1 VHVRDCRPGLTGS
14 PSVDSAAKPVLLVG
28 AGHMGGALIAGWRAV
43 DAIAPSDLSIH
54 DPHPGAAARAAQAW
68 GAWLNGGDSELSRA
82 RTIVLAVKPQVWRE
96 VAADIEPKLTP
107 GAVLVSIVAGVGEA
121 SLAAAFPRQ
130 RIARAIPTTAAAL
143 NVGSASLW
151 SSDPVAR
158 ARARTLFEPLG
169 AVVDLDDEALMHV
182 ATAASG
188 SAPAYVY
195 ALAEALEAAAR
206 ARGLEAGAARQ
217 LSRSAIVGAA
227 ALLEA
232 KDEDAAELRRQ
243 VASPGGTTEAALNV
257 LLDADNGIMPLIDRA
272 VGAAADRSRAL
283 ASS

>member
-1 VHVRDCRPGLTGS
+1 M
-14 PSVDSAAKPVLLVG
+14 DSAAKPILVVG

-54 DPHPGAAARAAQAW
+54 DPHPGPAAEAAKAW
-68 GAWLNGGDSELSRA
+68 GAWLNGGDGELTRA
-82 RTIVLAVKPQVWRE
+82 RTIVFAVKPQGWRE
-96 VAADIEPKLTP
+96 VAAEIEPKLAA

-130 RIARAIPTTAAAL
+130 RVARAMPTTAAAL
-143 NVGSASLW
+143 NVGAASLW

-158 ARARTLFEPLG
+158 DRARTLFAPLG
-169 AVVDLDDEALMHV
+169 TVVDLDEEDLMHV

-195 ALAEALEAAAR
+195 ALAEALEAAATSR
-206 ARGLEAGAARQ
+206 GMSARAARD

-227 ALLEA
+227 ALLEST
-232 KDEDAAELRRQ
+232 EQDAAELRRQ
-243 VASPGGTTEAALNV
+243 VASPGGTTQAALKV
-257 LLDADNGIMPLIDRA
+257 LLDGETGLGPLLGRA
-272 VGAAADRSRAL
+272 VGAAVDRSRAL
-283 ASS
+283 SNT

>member
-1 VHVRDCRPGLTGS
+1 
-14 PSVDSAAKPVLLVG
+14 VDSAAKPVLIVG

-54 DPHPGAAARAAQAW
+54 DPHPGAAARAAKAW

-82 RTIVLAVKPQVWRE
+82 RTVVFAVKPQVWRA
-96 VAADIEPKLTP
+96 VAAEIEPKLTT

-121 SLAAAFPRQ
+121 SLAQAFPRQ
-130 RIARAIPTTAAAL
+130 RIARAMPTTAAAL
-143 NVGSASLW
+143 NVGAASLW

-158 ARARTLFEPLG
+158 ARARALFEPLG
-169 AVVDLDDEALMHV
+169 TVVDLNDETLMHV

-195 ALAEALEAAAR
+195 ALAEALETAAKS
-206 ARGLEAGAARQ
+206 RGMDAGAARD
-217 LSRSAIVGAA
+217 LSRSAIIGAA
-227 ALLEA
+227 ALLRTTG
-232 KDEDAAELRRQ
+232 EDAAELRRQ
-243 VASPGGTTEAALNV
+243 VASPGGTTEAALTV
-257 LLDADNGIMPLIDRA
+257 LMDDKDGLGPLLDRA

-283 ASS
+283 SKT

>member
-1 VHVRDCRPGLTGS
+1 M
-14 PSVDSAAKPVLLVG
+14 DSAAKPVLLVG

-54 DPHPGAAARAAQAW
+54 DPSPGAVAKTAQAW
-68 GAWLNGGDSELSRA
+68 GAWLNGGDSELTRA
-82 RTIVLAVKPQVWRE
+82 RTVVFAVKPQVWRT
-96 VAADIEPKLTP
+96 VAAEIEPRLAKD
-107 GAVLVSIVAGVGEA
+107 AVLVSIVAGVSEA
-121 SLAAAFPRQ
+121 SLAEAFPRQ
-130 RIARAIPTTAAAL
+130 RIARAMPTTAAAL
-143 NVGSASLW
+143 NMGAASLW

-169 AVVDLDDEALMHV
+169 VVVDLDEERLMHV

-206 ARGLEAGAARQ
+206 TRGLTADAARA

-227 ALLEA
+227 ALLRA
-232 KDEDAAELRRQ
+232 THEDAAELRRQ
-243 VASPGGTTEAALNV
+243 VASPGGTTEAALDV
-257 LLDADNGIMPLIDRA
+257 LLDPKDGLGPLIDRA
-272 VGAAADRSRAL
+272 VDAAAARSEVLSKA
-283 ASS
+283 

>member
-1 VHVRDCRPGLTGS
+1 M
-14 PSVDSAAKPVLLVG
+14 DSAAKPVLLVG

-54 DPHPGAAARAAQAW
+54 DPNPGAAAKAAQRW

-82 RTIVLAVKPQVWRE
+82 RTVVLAVKPQGWRV
-96 VAADIEPKLTP
+96 VAAEIEPKLTS
-107 GAVLVSIVAGVGEA
+107 GAVLISIVAGVGEA
-121 SLAAAFPRQ
+121 SLAEAFPRQ
-130 RIARAIPTTAAAL
+130 RIARAMPTTAAAL
-143 NVGSASLW
+143 NVGAASLW
-151 SSDPVAR
+151 SSDPAAR

-169 AVVDLDDEALMHV
+169 TVVDLDDEALMHV

-206 ARGLEAGAARQ
+206 SRGMSAEAARD
-217 LSRSAIVGAA
+217 LSRSAIIGAA
-227 ALLEA
+227 ALL
-232 KDEDAAELRRQ
+232 KSTGEDAAELRRQ

-257 LLDADNGIMPLIDRA
+257 LLDADNGVTPLMDRA

-283 ASS
+283 SSS

>member
-1 VHVRDCRPGLTGS
+1 VAG
-14 PSVDSAAKPVLLVG
+14 AAKPVLLVG

-54 DPHPGAAARAAQAW
+54 DPHPGAAAKAAKIW
-68 GAWLNGGDSELSRA
+68 GAWLNGGDSELTRA
-82 RTIVLAVKPQVWRE
+82 RTIVFAVKPQGWRE
-96 VAADIEPKLTP
+96 VAAQIEPKLTA
-107 GAVLVSIVAGVGEA
+107 GAVLVSIVAGVTEA
-121 SLAAAFPRQ
+121 SLAQAFPRQ
-130 RIARAIPTTAAAL
+130 RIARAMPTTAAAL
-143 NVGSASLW
+143 NVGATSLW

-158 ARARTLFEPLG
+158 ARARTVFAPLG
-169 AVVDLDDEALMHV
+169 AVVDLDDEDLMHV

-195 ALAEALEAAAR
+195 ALAEALEGAAR
-206 ARGLEAGAARQ
+206 AQGLTAKVARE

-227 ALLEA
+227 ALLKA

-243 VASPGGTTEAALNV
+243 VASPGGTTEAALKV
-257 LLDADNGIMPLIDRA
+257 LLDPDRGLMPLMDRA

-283 ASS
+283 SSS

>member
-1 VHVRDCRPGLTGS
+1 
-14 PSVDSAAKPVLLVG
+14 
-28 AGHMGGALIAGWRAV
+28 M
-43 DAIAPSDLSIH
+43 
-54 DPHPGAAARAAQAW
+54 
-68 GAWLNGGDSELSRA
+68 
-82 RTIVLAVKPQVWRE
+82 
-96 VAADIEPKLTP
+96 
-107 GAVLVSIVAGVGEA
+107 
-121 SLAAAFPRQ
+121 
-130 RIARAIPTTAAAL
+130 PTTAAAL
-143 NVGSASLW
+143 NVGAASLW

-169 AVVDLDDEALMHV
+169 AVVDLDDEDLMHV

-206 ARGLEAGAARQ
+206 ARGMTADVARA

-227 ALLEA
+227 ALLKA
-232 KDEDAAELRRQ
+232 KNEDAAELRRQ

-257 LLDADNGIMPLIDRA
+257 LLDTESGLGPLLDRA

-283 ASS
+283 SKA